1 MPATLDSDLEKAIH
15 DRLQK
20 AGIHMDE
27 IRPIVDNGNVRLVG
41 TLHFETQR
49 RGILKIVTSIDGV
62 KRVEDQLLVEMK
74 KKK

>member
-1 MPATLDSDLEKAIH
+1 MQATLDSDLEKTIH

-27 IRPIVDNGNVRLVG
+27 IRPIVDSGNVKLIG

-49 RGILKIVTSIDGV
+49 RGILKIVTAIDGV
-62 KRVEDQLLVEMK
+62 KRVEDQMLVEMK
-74 KKK
+74 KRK